1 MLQYQSTAAQID
13 EPKKKGRPEA
23 NETHHTLGQTFPDL
37 LLYLLFLK
45 KNIMMK
51 TLTDKCTSQLIDWL
65 EKSRVS

>member
-13 EPKKKGRPEA
+13 EPKKKKGRPKA

-45 KNIMMK
+45 KHNDED
-51 TLTDKCTSQLIDWL
+51 TN
-65 EKSRVS
+65 